1 MLDISLYLIYNN
13 LYLIDRERNKMR
25 RTYIAFYKERKIT
38 VEAASSYEAQII
50 AAQLF
55 KSKKCYDV
63 TVVLADVE
71 FNPASL

>member
-1 MLDISLYLIYNN
+1 
-13 LYLIDRERNKMR
+13 MR
-25 RTYIAFYKERKIT
+25 RTYIAFYKGRKTT
-38 VEAASSYEAQII
+38 VEAASYEAQII

>member
-1 MLDISLYLIYNN
+1 
-13 LYLIDRERNKMR
+13 MR

-63 TVVLADVE
+63 TVVLAEVE